1 MMPTDYSVR
10 RTPTILS
17 RYEQAHVDLDLLTQA
32 SYNIQEEI
40 YHDKRSYLQ
49 TDQPRRSYI

>member
-17 RYEQAHVDLDLLTQA
+17 RYEQAHVDLDLLPLA
-32 SYNIQEEI
+32 SYII
-40 YHDKRSYLQ
+40 GRSYL
-49 TDQPRRSYI
+49 RYEGRG

>member
-17 RYEQAHVDLDLLTQA
+17 RYEQAHVDLDLLTLA